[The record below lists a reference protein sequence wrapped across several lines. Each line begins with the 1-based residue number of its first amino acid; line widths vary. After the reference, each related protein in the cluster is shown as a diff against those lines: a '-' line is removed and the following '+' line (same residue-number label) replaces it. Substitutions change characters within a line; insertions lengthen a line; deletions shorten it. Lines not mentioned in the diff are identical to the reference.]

1 MVSGEGLVIILLS
14 LGLFSKKRKIPQN
27 IKTKSHVG

>member
-14 LGLFSKKRKIPQN
+14 LGLFSNKRKTPQN
-27 IKTKSHVG
+27 IKNKSHV